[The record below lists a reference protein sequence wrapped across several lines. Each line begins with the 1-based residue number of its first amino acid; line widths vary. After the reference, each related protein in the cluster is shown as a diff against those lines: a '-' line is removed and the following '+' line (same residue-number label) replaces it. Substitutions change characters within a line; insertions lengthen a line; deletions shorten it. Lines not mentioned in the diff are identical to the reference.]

1 MERARRTRGPVRP
14 DAILAETTLTI
25 MSKHAGKDETKPVAL
40 EVRKFE
46 TEPAYVR
53 VSAGMTKNMGNYES
67 LRVDIAI
74 SMPCYEEEID
84 AVLPKVADKVAAYL
98 DEELKN
104 YQGD

>member
-1 MERARRTRGPVRP
+1 MERAKRTRGPVRP
-14 DAILAETTLTI
+14 DAILAETTLTV
-25 MSKHAGKDETKPVAL
+25 MSKHAGKDESKPVAL

-53 VSAGMTKNMGNYES
+53 VSAGMTKNLGNYES

-84 AVLPKVADKVAAYL
+84 AVMPKVADKVAAFL
-98 DEELKN
+98 EDELKN
-104 YQGD
+104 YQGE